1 MPPTVFRRHHQT
13 NRIPTMKT
21 IRSNIPALRLIFAL
35 AAFATTAPNPAHAT
49 STVGVYDHPTNIPN
63 QVDQSAVVDSYFN
76 AGPANV
82 ITVSLFTTQM
92 SNAFNADQG
101 GVFNFDNVAANAN
114 LTGVSLS
121 YGTSQTKSL
130 TLGHGSGNLFSAITT
145 LSEAVSGDQMGVKN
159 ISALDPDFTFV
170 FSSFANNAGAAD
182 LGVTRFGFTFLS
194 QGISNAVLYGSLQAT
209 ATFSGGGWVT
219 AKATVNNTR
228 SLADT
233 FFGFAAP
240 AGQTITQVTLPVG
253 VTGDA
258 FIEDVGFITMPIP
271 ESSPLLLLGMGAL
284 VAAHRRRRNHPG
296 KIPQR

>member
-1 MPPTVFRRHHQT
+1 
-13 NRIPTMKT
+13 MKT
-21 IRSNIPALRLIFAL
+21 IRFRIAALRIFFAL
-35 AAFATTAPNPAHAT
+35 AALATTASNPALAT
-49 STVGVYDHPTNIPN
+49 TTVGTYDHPTNIPN
-63 QVDQSAVVDSYFN
+63 QVDQSAVFLFGNN
-76 AGPANV
+76 AGAANV
-82 ITVSLFTTQM
+82 ITVSLFTPQM

-121 YGTSQTKSL
+121 YGTSQTKSV

-170 FSSFANNAGAAD
+170 FSSFANNAGAPD
-182 LGVTRFGFTFLS
+182 VGVTRFGFTFLS
-194 QGISNAVLYGSLQAT
+194 QGISNAVLYGQLQAT

-219 AKATVNNTR
+219 AGAVVNNTR

-233 FFGFAAP
+233 FFGFVAP

-271 ESSPLLLLGMGAL
+271 ESSSLLMLGMGVL
-284 VAAHRRRRNHPG
+284 VAARRRRRNHPV
-296 KIPQR
+296 KAPQG